1 MDIRELLIHIRDN
14 PHDRAVQRDTGADR
28 RTVQRYRRWATH
40 HGLLTD
46 PLPPLA
52 DLHALLAT
60 TLVLPPPPQ
69 NVSSVEPYRTQVVAL
84 RQQGTEVAAIHQRLK
99 ERGYAGSYGSV
110 YRFVRSLDPQHPTA
124 TVRVERAPG
133 EEAQVDFGFAG
144 RMIDPASGSLRKT
157 WAFVMTLS
165 WSRHQFVRFVFD
177 QRVETWLQLH
187 HQAFRFFGGVP
198 RRLVID
204 NLKAGITKA
213 CWEDP
218 QVQQAYRECAEH
230 YGFRIAPCRP
240 RTPEHKGK
248 VESGVHYVQRN
259 FLGGRTVTTITQANA
274 DVLPWCSTTA
284 GERIHGT
291 TRERPLDRFQQTEQA
306 QLKALPATAYDLA
319 TWKVV
324 KLHRD
329 CYLTFDNAYYSAPF
343 RLIGQQLRVRGGL
356 TTVRIYTLDYQLVA
370 THTRAQHPGQR
381 QTHPDHLPPHKLP
394 GLQVTREGC
403 RATAAEIGVATSEVI
418 ATLLE
423 DPVIDHVQTAGRLL
437 QLRERFSAE
446 RLEAA
451 CARALRFAEPNYR
464 TVERI
469 LEQRLDEQP
478 VPAPVAPAP
487 AQAFIRTAAELV
499 GHLFGGVTWN

>member
-1 MDIRELLIHIRDN
+1 M
-14 PHDRAVQRDTGADR
+14 
-28 RTVQRYRRWATH
+28 
-40 HGLLTD
+40 
-46 PLPPLA
+46 
-52 DLHALLAT
+52 
-60 TLVLPPPPQ
+60 
-69 NVSSVEPYRTQVVAL
+69 
-84 RQQGTEVAAIHQRLK
+84 
-99 ERGYAGSYGSV
+99 
-110 YRFVRSLDPQHPTA
+110 
-124 TVRVERAPG
+124 
-133 EEAQVDFGFAG
+133 
-144 RMIDPASGSLRKT
+144 
-157 WAFVMTLS
+157 
-165 WSRHQFVRFVFD
+165 
-177 QRVETWLQLH
+177 
-187 HQAFRFFGGVP
+187 
-198 RRLVID
+198 
-204 NLKAGITKA
+204 
-213 CWEDP
+213 
-218 QVQQAYRECAEH
+218 
-230 YGFRIAPCRP
+230 
-240 RTPEHKGK
+240 
-248 VESGVHYVQRN
+248 
-259 FLGGRTVTTITQANA
+259 TTITQANA

-437 QLRERFSAE
+437 QLRECFSSE